1 MSAFI
6 LYFPDSSNS
15 ALPVSIDFGCPD
27 SLHTS
32 YELFTALKSSFGLS
46 VSYWEPVSCV
56 SFSPRYVLLVDE
68 NGLYSDS
75 YGLNPCASLFYGRS
89 IVGPA
94 FVLVRNGEELDFLC
108 SEDVRKIRSFLST
121 SLRVSDFKFPV
132 VKSGSLYLPEN

>member
-6 LYFPDSSNS
+6 LYFPDSFKHV
-15 ALPVSIDFGCPD
+15 LPVSIDFGFPD

-32 YELFTALKSSFGLS
+32 YELFSALKSSFGLS

-75 YGLNPCASLFYGRS
+75 YGLNYCASALYGRQ

-94 FVLVRNGEELDFLC
+94 FVLVRNGEELDFLS

-121 SLRVSDFKFPV
+121 SLCVSNFNFPV
-132 VKSGSLYLPEN
+132 VKSGSLYLPEK